1 MISLALNPPNPPP
14 AVQSDLDRLMTL
26 IQFVTDPKACAA
38 RLGEIM
44 AQAGDASE
52 VIANADKVK
61 AEIAADRDALAAERD
76 QHAKQLAA
84 DRKAFET
91 QCNLRD
97 QTINA
102 RAKETERLNADAK
115 AARDEATRITADLN
129 ARLERV
135 KAMSAELGKPT

>member
-1 MISLALNPPNPPP
+1 MISLAFNSPP
-14 AVQSDLDRLMTL
+14 APHVQSDLDRLMTL

-61 AEIAADRDALAAERD
+61 AEIAADRAALAAERD
-76 QHAKQLAA
+76 KQAKQIAA
-84 DRKAFET
+84 DRATFENM
-91 QCNLRD
+91 CNHRD
-97 QTINA
+97 QQINA
-102 RAKETERLNADAK
+102 RAKAAERLNAEAQT
-115 AARDEATRITADLN
+115 ARDEATRITADLN